1 MASVRGKPDAPLP
14 TEDLPFAYTLQ
25 KSFRGRGAGTAGA
38 LMSGGGPNKRRKFND
53 LSDLPESDS
62 SDSSFDDTSRKRK
75 RENNEVYD
83 TDSDGVYS
91 AT

>member
-1 MASVRGKPDAPLP
+1 
-14 TEDLPFAYTLQ
+14 
-25 KSFRGRGAGTAGA
+25 
-38 LMSGGGPNKRRKFND
+38 MSGGGPNKRRKFND